1 MALATID
8 QALDALKAG
17 KPILVADDESREN
30 EGDAIMAAEH
40 MTPEWMAWIV
50 KNTTGFLCA
59 PMEDERANLLEL
71 PLMTMRNQDPHGTN
85 YTVTVD
91 AAHRVSTGVSAHDR
105 TLTARALASAD
116 STAAHLIRPGHLVP
130 LRAHPHGIK
139 GRRGHTEAA
148 VDLLKLAGLT
158 PVGII
163 GEMVSDNGDMMRL
176 PELYEVGEKNELPVI
191 TVEQLDRYLD
201 EHNIVHV
208 HNPNNRI
215 RFEAEAN
222 VPTTHG
228 PMRTRGYY
236 DIKTGADHVAIISG
250 NPTGDDVL
258 VRMHS
263 ECITGEAF
271 GSLKCECGPQLD
283 YALDLIAKDPKGGIV
298 IYLRGQEGRGIG
310 LLNKLK
316 AYALQ
321 EQGLDTVEANLA
333 LGLPSE
339 NREYGAAV
347 SILRELGVTSVR
359 LMTNNPAK
367 SGFLND
373 AGIPVNEY
381 VPVVVGQTE
390 QNEGYLDTKREKMGH
405 MLPGV
410 QAVDGDTGDS
420 DASAEK
426 AN

>member
-1 MALATID
+1 MALSTIE
-8 QALDALKAG
+8 QALDALRAG
-17 KPILVADDESREN
+17 KPVLVADDENREN
-30 EGDAIMAAEH
+30 EGDAIMAAEF
-40 MTPEWMAWIV
+40 MTEQWMAWIV
-50 KNTTGFLCA
+50 QNTTGFLCA
-59 PMEDERANLLEL
+59 PMEDARANELEL
-71 PLMTMRNQDPHGTN
+71 PLMIQNNQDPHKTN
-85 YTVTVD
+85 YTITVD
-91 AAHRVSTGVSAHDR
+91 ATSRESTGVSAFDRALTVR
-105 TLTARALASAD
+105 TLADPMSSAE
-116 STAAHLIRPGHLVP
+116 SLIRPGHIVP
-130 LRAHPHGIK
+130 LRAHHHGVL
-139 GRRGHTEAA
+139 GRPGHTEAA

-158 PVGII
+158 PVGVI
-163 GEMVSDNGDMMRL
+163 GEMVNKDGSMMRL
-176 PELYEVGEKNELPVI
+176 PELMETGVREDLPVI
-191 TVEQLDRYLD
+191 TIEQIVEHLKTNDILYA
-201 EHNIVHV
+201 
-208 HNPNNRI
+208 HNPTNRI

-228 PMRTRGYY
+228 NFRIRGYY
-236 DIKTGADHVAIISG
+236 DIKTTADHVAIIAG

-283 YALDLIAKDPKGGIV
+283 FALEKIANDPKGGVV

-339 NREYGAAV
+339 AREYGAAV
-347 SILRELGVTSVR
+347 SILKDLGVTSVR

-367 SGFLND
+367 SDFLIE

-381 VPVVVGQTE
+381 VPVITGLATE
-390 QNEGYLDTKREKMGH
+390 NIGYLETKREKMGH
-405 MLPGV
+405 TIGEV
-410 QAVDGDTGDS
+410 K
-420 DASAEK
+420 AESK
-426 AN
+426 

>member
-1 MALATID
+1 MALSTIE
-8 QALDALKAG
+8 QALDALRAG
-17 KPILVADDESREN
+17 KPVLVADDENREN
-30 EGDAIMAAEH
+30 EGDAIMAAEF
-40 MTPEWMAWIV
+40 MTEQWMAWIV
-50 KNTTGFLCA
+50 HNTTGFLCA
-59 PMEDERANLLEL
+59 PMEDARANELEL
-71 PLMTMRNQDPHGTN
+71 PLMIQNNQDPHKTN
-85 YTVTVD
+85 YTITVD
-91 AAHRVSTGVSAHDR
+91 ASDRESTGVSAFDRALTVR
-105 TLTARALASAD
+105 TLADPMSSAE
-116 STAAHLIRPGHLVP
+116 SLIRPGHIVP
-130 LRAHPHGIK
+130 LRAHHHGVL
-139 GRRGHTEAA
+139 GRPGHTEAA

-158 PVGII
+158 PVGVI
-163 GEMVSDNGDMMRL
+163 GEMVNKDGSMMRL
-176 PELYEVGEKNELPVI
+176 PELMETGVREGLPVI
-191 TVEQLDRYLD
+191 TIEQIVEHLKTNDILYA
-201 EHNIVHV
+201 
-208 HNPNNRI
+208 HNPTNRI

-228 PMRTRGYY
+228 NFRIRGYY
-236 DIKTGADHVAIISG
+236 DIKTTADHVAIIAG

-283 YALDLIAKDPKGGIV
+283 FALDKIANDPEGGVV

-339 NREYGAAV
+339 AREYGAAV
-347 SILRELGVTSVR
+347 SILKDLGVTSVR

-367 SGFLND
+367 SDFLIE

-381 VPVVVGQTE
+381 VPVITGLADE
-390 QNEGYLDTKREKMGH
+390 NIGYLETKREKMGH
-405 MLPGV
+405 TIGEV
-410 QAVDGDTGDS
+410 K
-420 DASAEK
+420 AESK
-426 AN
+426 

>member
-1 MALATID
+1 MALSTIE
-8 QALDALKAG
+8 QALEALKAG
-17 KPILVADDESREN
+17 KPVLVADDEGREN
-30 EGDAIMAAEH
+30 EGDAIIAAELVN
-40 MTPEWMAWIV
+40 EKWRAWMV
-50 KNTTGFLCA
+50 RNTTGYLCV
-59 PMEDERANLLEL
+59 PMEEARANELEL
-71 PLMTMRNQDPHGTN
+71 PLMTTNNQDPHHTS
-85 YTVTVD
+85 YTVSVD
-91 AAHRVSTGVSAHDR
+91 AANRTSTGVSAAER
-105 TLTARALASAD
+105 ANTANVLADPTSGPGD
-116 STAAHLIRPGHLVP
+116 LIRPGHMVP
-130 LRAHPHGIK
+130 LRAHPLGVK

-148 VDLLKLAGLT
+148 VDLLKLAGLQ
-158 PVGII
+158 PVGVI
-163 GEMVSDNGDMMRL
+163 GEMVSADGSMMRL
-176 PELYEVGEKNELPVI
+176 PELEVVGLREELPVI
-191 TVEQLDRYLD
+191 TVEQIVRYLD
-201 EHNIVHV
+201 DNQLEHA
-208 HNPNNRI
+208 HNPVNRI

-222 VPTTHG
+222 VPTIHG
-228 PMRTRGYY
+228 NFRLRGYY
-236 DIKTGADHVAIISG
+236 DTKTTADHVAIISG
-250 NPTGDDVL
+250 NPSGDDVL

-283 YALDLIAKDPKGGIV
+283 YALDMIAKDPKGGIV

-347 SILRELGVTSVR
+347 SILRDLGVKSVR

-381 VPVVVGQTE
+381 VPVIVGQAAE
-390 QNEGYLDTKREKMGH
+390 NIGYLETKREKMGH
-405 MLPGV
+405 LIPEV
-410 QAVDGDTGDS
+410 A
-420 DASAEK
+420 AK
-426 AN
+426 

>member
-1 MALATID
+1 MALSTIEA
-8 QALDALKAG
+8 ALDALRAG
-17 KPILVADDESREN
+17 KPVLVADDENREN
-30 EGDAIMAAEH
+30 EGDAIIAAEFVN
-40 MTPEWMAWIV
+40 EAWMAWMV
-50 KNTTGFLCA
+50 RNTTGFLCA
-59 PMEDERANLLEL
+59 PMEDARANELEL
-71 PLMTMRNQDPHGTN
+71 PLMLQNNQDPHKTN
-85 YTVTVD
+85 YTITVD
-91 AAHRVSTGVSAHDR
+91 AADRESTGVSAYDR
-105 TLTARALASAD
+105 ALTARTLADPMSSAE
-116 STAAHLIRPGHLVP
+116 SLIRPGHIVP
-130 LRAHPHGIK
+130 LRAHHHGVL
-139 GRRGHTEAA
+139 GRPGHTEAA

-158 PVGII
+158 PVGVI
-163 GEMVSDNGDMMRL
+163 GEMVNEDGSMMRL
-176 PELYEVGEKNELPVI
+176 PELIETGERESLPVI
-191 TVEQLDRYLD
+191 TIEQIVEHLKTNDILYA
-201 EHNIVHV
+201 
-208 HNPNNRI
+208 HNPTNRI

-228 PMRTRGYY
+228 NFRLRGYY
-236 DIKTGADHVAIISG
+236 DIKTTADHVAIIAG

-283 YALDLIAKDPKGGIV
+283 FALDKIANDPKGGVV

-347 SILRELGVTSVR
+347 SILRDLGVTSVR

-367 SGFLND
+367 SNFLID

-381 VPVVVGQTE
+381 VPVITGLARE
-390 QNEGYLDTKREKMGH
+390 NIGYLETKREKMGH
-405 MLPGV
+405 II
-410 QAVDGDTGDS
+410 GDV
-420 DASAEK
+420 K
-426 AN
+426 ADN